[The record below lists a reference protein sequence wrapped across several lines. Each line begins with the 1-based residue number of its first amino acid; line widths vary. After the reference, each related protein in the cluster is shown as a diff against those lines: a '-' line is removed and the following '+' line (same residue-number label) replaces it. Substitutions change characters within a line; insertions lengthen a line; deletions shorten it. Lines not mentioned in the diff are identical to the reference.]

1 MTEPLCPHGHPA
13 YGCPGARIEWDP
25 LQLVDFDTEVTIVD
39 EPTFPAPLNVRRDA
53 TLILLGVLAIVGIA
67 VIAWSAR

>member
-13 YGCPGARIEWDP
+13 YGCPDARIEWDP
-25 LQLVDFDTEVTIVD
+25 LQLDALE
-39 EPTFPAPLNVRRDA
+39 EPVPPLNVRRDA
-53 TLILLGVLAIVGIA
+53 TLILLAVLGMALIA